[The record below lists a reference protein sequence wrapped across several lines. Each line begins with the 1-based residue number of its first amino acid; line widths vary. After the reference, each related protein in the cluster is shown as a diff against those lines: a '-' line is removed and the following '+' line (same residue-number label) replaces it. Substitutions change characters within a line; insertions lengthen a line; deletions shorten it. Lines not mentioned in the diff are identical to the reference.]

1 VTDRVA
7 AEKKILK
14 DVTEQYKAFQA
25 RRIAGKPGEA
35 LKSILANKVDSAAYN
50 KKVEKLIASI
60 IVVALSRKCLCNS
73 FLKDQYKPNAPQTEK
88 DLQWTQGSIVLG
100 SMMNSCKT
108 IPAATD
114 LCKKYKT
121 TGKDLSCAVLPD
133 EKGCL
138 PIFEKLYET
147 TLAPLK
153 GKLSHGKDQ
162 GVKERKTEVV
172 TPTWLKNIQLEQ
184 EKAQP
189 KKVQVVVPP
198 VVTPKPV
205 ESPKTV
211 APQVV
216 VPPTTPKPVEAPK
229 QAPQTPTTP
238 KAPEPVKPVTPV
250 PVKPVE
256 PAKPKIAP
264 LIVPK
269 VPKKPKVVTPVVP
282 TAVQTPTKASGS
294 ASASASA
301 SGTASKVTPV
311 PVIPP
316 TQQPNLKVPIPAGP
330 KEFVGQ
336 KKKIKIHNQV

>member
-1 VTDRVA
+1 
-7 AEKKILK
+7 
-14 DVTEQYKAFQA
+14 
-25 RRIAGKPGEA
+25 
-35 LKSILANKVDSAAYN
+35 
-50 KKVEKLIASI
+50 
-60 IVVALSRKCLCNS
+60 
-73 FLKDQYKPNAPQTEK
+73 
-88 DLQWTQGSIVLG
+88 
-100 SMMNSCKT
+100 MNSCKT

-121 TGKDLSCAVLPD
+121 TGKDLSCAILPD

-138 PIFEKLYET
+138 PIFEKLYEQ

-162 GVKERKTEVV
+162 GVKERKIEVV
-172 TPTWLKNIQLEQ
+172 TPAWLKNIQLEQ
-184 EKAQP
+184 EKTQP

-198 VVTPKPV
+198 VVAPKPV
-205 ESPKTV
+205 EAPKTV
-211 APQVV
+211 EQKVV
-216 VPPTTPKPVEAPK
+216 VPPTPPTPVEAPK
-229 QAPQTPTTP
+229 QAPQTPPPTP
-238 KAPEPVKPVTPV
+238 KAPEPVKPTTPV

-269 VPKKPKVVTPVVP
+269 VPKKPKVVPTVAP
-282 TAVQTPTKASGS
+282 TAVQPPTKASGS
-294 ASASASA
+294 ASASAS
-301 SGTASKVTPV
+301 GTASKVAPAPTPV

-316 TQQPNLKVPIPAGP
+316 TQQPTLKVPTGP